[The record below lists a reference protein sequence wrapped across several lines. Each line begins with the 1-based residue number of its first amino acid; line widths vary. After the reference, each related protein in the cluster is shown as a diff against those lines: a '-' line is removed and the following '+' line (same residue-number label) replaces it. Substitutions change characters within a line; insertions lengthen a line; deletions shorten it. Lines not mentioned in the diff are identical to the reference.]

1 MPAKGRTIARWFP
14 AASGAGE
21 EVEHS
26 ACGAPRPSPAADCES
41 PSAVHYRRATIEPS
55 DAEREK
61 VDLTPLKLSET
72 LALEA
77 ARVLNYQPFVVTPEL
92 QTGVAYSIVHAADAR
107 VSPPLVFHR
116 SAWSDED
123 WKKISSSNQS
133 QRTMYDTFVEA
144 VALRYPGG
152 SLLDVA
158 CNNGYIPVAARKAGM
173 GACAGMDLGPQY
185 RESIKF
191 LNKVLGTD
199 VDFFQRCYS
208 PVNRCAEPLRRKY
221 DVVWVSAILCHLPD
235 PLNFLSYVASLAN
248 EAVFFWGQVVDTEH
262 FVIAYNKPHPNLG
275 DLRAFPYHF
284 NDNTRVSMGLLK
296 HALMSLGF
304 SQAMEISYPSWLPEN
319 LEPGVESELAHG
331 SRHRA
336 LLFMRE

>member
-1 MPAKGRTIARWFP
+1 M
-14 AASGAGE
+14 
-21 EVEHS
+21 
-26 ACGAPRPSPAADCES
+26 
-41 PSAVHYRRATIEPS
+41 
-55 DAEREK
+55 
-61 VDLTPLKLSET
+61 DLTPLSLSET
-72 LALEA
+72 LAREA

-92 QTGVAYSIVHAADAR
+92 QTGVAYSILYAADVR

-133 QRTMYDTFVEA
+133 QRTMYDKFVEA
-144 VALRYPGG
+144 VARRYQGR

-158 CNNGYIPVAARKAGM
+158 CNNGYIPVAAQKAGM

-185 RESIKF
+185 GDSIKF
-191 LNKVLGTD
+191 LNQVLGTD
-199 VDFFQRCYS
+199 VDFFHRCYS
-208 PVNRCAEPLRRKY
+208 PANRCAEPLPRKY

-248 EAVFFWGQVVDTEH
+248 EAVFFWGQVVDTEN
-262 FVIAYNKPHPNLG
+262 FIISYNKPHPNLG

-304 SQAMEISYPSWLPEN
+304 SQVIEIPYTSWLPEN
-319 LEPGVESELAHG
+319 PERGVESELAHG

-336 LLFMRE
+336 LLFMRG

>member
-1 MPAKGRTIARWFP
+1 M
-14 AASGAGE
+14 
-21 EVEHS
+21 
-26 ACGAPRPSPAADCES
+26 
-41 PSAVHYRRATIEPS
+41 
-55 DAEREK
+55 
-61 VDLTPLKLSET
+61 DLTPLSLSEA
-72 LALEA
+72 LAREA

-92 QTGVAYSIVHAADAR
+92 QTGVGFSILYGGDAR

-116 SAWSDED
+116 GDWSVED
-123 WKKISSSNQS
+123 WAKISSCNQS
-133 QRTMYDTFVEA
+133 LRTMYDTFVEA
-144 VALRYPGG
+144 IARRYPGR

-158 CNNGYIPVAARKAGM
+158 CNNGYIPVAARIAGM
-173 GACAGMDLGPQY
+173 GACAGMDLGGQFG
-185 RESIKF
+185 ESIKF
-191 LNKVLGTD
+191 LNQVLGTD

-208 PVNRCAEPLRRKY
+208 PVSRCAEPLPRKF

-248 EAVFFWGQVVDTEH
+248 EAVFFWGQVIDTEH
-262 FVIAYNKPHPNLG
+262 FVVSYKKPHSSLG
-275 DLRAFPYHF
+275 GRQPFPYHF
-284 NDNTRVSMGLLK
+284 NDNTRISMGLLK

-319 LEPGVESELAHG
+319 LELGVESELAHG